1 MKIWEAIV
9 YALVGGI
16 TELIP
21 VSFPAHSA
29 ILQNVFHMTSLTT
42 GEGPYIRAGICL
54 GIVLALYMVFHDE
67 TKESKVLLRKMRSR
81 DRRRRRSHNEDRGS
95 HLRLL
100 LLAFFALIPMLLS
113 FLFMGK
119 AESNGSLIH
128 ITIFFALNGILLFI
142 CTRGPVGKREAED
155 VTLYDSLLVG
165 VLRMVSVFPGLSSV
179 GTSLCVGRIRGMSP
193 GFNFRFTYLLTM
205 CIQGI
210 SVVFFLFR
218 GIFLGSLSMGTVLS
232 FLIAAAVSAVTAFF
246 ALLYFRNVIMKDKL
260 KMFVYYCFDAAAI
273 AFIIAIING

>member
-1 MKIWEAIV
+1 MKIWEVIV

-29 ILQNVFHMTSLTT
+29 ILQNVFHMTSLAT

-54 GIVLALYMVFHDE
+54 GIVLALYMVFRDE
-67 TKESKVLLRKMRSR
+67 TKESKVLLRRMRNR
-81 DRRRRRSHNEDRGS
+81 NPRRRRVQDEDQGS
-95 HLRLL
+95 RLRLIL
-100 LLAFFALIPMLLS
+100 LVFFALIPMLFS

-119 AESNGSLIH
+119 AENNGSLIH
-128 ITIFFALNGILLFI
+128 ITVFFVINGILLFI
-142 CTRGPVGKREAED
+142 CTWGPVGKREADD

-165 VLRMVSVFPGLSSV
+165 ILRMASVFPGLSSV
-179 GTSLCVGRIRGMSP
+179 GTSLCVGRARGMSP
-193 GFNFRFTYLLTM
+193 GFNFLYTYMITL
-205 CIQGI
+205 CFQVI
-210 SVVFFLFR
+210 SCVFFLFR

-232 FLIAAAVSAVTAFF
+232 FVIAVAVSAVTAFF
-246 ALLYFRNVIMKDKL
+246 ALLYFKNVVMKDKL

>member
-67 TKESKVLLRKMRSR
+67 TKESRVLLRKMRR
-81 DRRRRRSHNEDRGS
+81 HNPRRRRTQNESQSSD
-95 HLRLL
+95 LRVILL
-100 LLAFFALIPMLLS
+100 VFFGLIPMLFS

-119 AESNGSLIH
+119 AETNGSLIH
-128 ITIFFALNGILLFI
+128 ITVFFVINGILLFA
-142 CTRGPVGKREAED
+142 CTRGPVGKREADD
-155 VTLYDSLLVG
+155 VTLYDSLLIG
-165 VLRMVSVFPGLSSV
+165 ILRMLSVFPGLSSV
-179 GTSLCVGRIRGMSP
+179 GTSLCVGRARGMSSE
-193 GFNFRFTYLLTM
+193 FNFRFTYMITL

-210 SVVFFLFR
+210 SCVFFLFR
-218 GIFLGSLSMGTVLS
+218 GIFLGSLSMRTVLS
-232 FLIAAAVSAVTAFF
+232 FVISVAVSAVTAFF
-246 ALLYFRNVIMKDKL
+246 TLLYFKNVVMKDKL